1 MRIFSFN
8 LVSSQFV
15 LFSCSI
21 LNAVTAAADN
31 ISVAVAANFS
41 APMNAIAKEF
51 SKDTGHQLLVSTG
64 SSGKLYVQIKNG
76 APFEVLLS
84 ADSEIPAR
92 LEHEGLAVAG
102 SRFTYATGAL
112 VLWSADPTLVDA
124 QGQILRKNNFAKL
137 AIADP
142 KLAPYGKAAL
152 DALTALG
159 QLDAVRSKFVT
170 GENIA
175 QTYQFVAS
183 GNAELGFVAM
193 SQVMKDGQLNSGS
206 AWVVPQKLHAPIRQD
221 AVILNM
227 GKNSTAVNLLMSYL
241 KTDKAREIMKSFG
254 YRF

>member
-112 VLWSADPTLVDA
+112 VLWSADPTLADA
-124 QGQILRKNNFAKL
+124 QGQILQKNNFAKL

-152 DALTALG
+152 DALTAFG